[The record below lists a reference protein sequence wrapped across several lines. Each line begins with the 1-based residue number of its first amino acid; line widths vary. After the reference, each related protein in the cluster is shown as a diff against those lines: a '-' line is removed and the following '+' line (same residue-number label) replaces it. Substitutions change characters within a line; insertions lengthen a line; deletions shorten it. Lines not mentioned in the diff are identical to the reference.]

1 MLLSI
6 SSFFPSLKASHL
18 KANLEL
24 TVSPS
29 YFNANQRGMILLLN
43 KKTLQGLFR
52 EGADGLLLLSTG
64 GSELLMGK
72 VQIPGIPCPW
82 EGSAGQVH
90 LPWCTSTAGIF
101 CGNNPVK
108 LLLNSGS
115 VKIKGAG
122 CRI

>member
-1 MLLSI
+1 MKS
-6 SSFFPSLKASHL
+6 
-18 KANLEL
+18 NLEL
-24 TVSPS
+24 TVSPN

-52 EGADGLLLLSTG
+52 EGAGGLLLPVGIRMFLSSG

-72 VQIPGIPCPW
+72 LQIPGIPCPW

-90 LPWCTSTAGIF
+90 PPRCTSTAGMF

-108 LLLNSGS
+108 LLLNSGY